1 MTETELLEQLAM
13 ERQAALQEQQD
24 AEWRAQRRFDAMARQ
39 EDAARRPAPVAAPP
53 APAPAPVKA
62 PPAKV
67 RARADQGHPSER
79 TVQRRFKEGVSKGE
93 DTNRP
98 GLLASA
104 EGGGSY
110 TVVKGDNLW
119 TIAKR
124 MGVKLEDLVADNNIR
139 NPNRIQPGQVLQLR
153 TGSAPV
159 AEAAPAATSGPNYVQ
174 QGIQARAGQGPRSF
188 PQLAGELYDSFGNN
202 PRNQETLESGGAF
215 AGAVLGGA
223 TGAAVIPRLGGL
235 LGGRTPAVDPRQIE
249 RMRDRM
255 TLSPSTVRYRR

>member
-1 MTETELLEQLAM
+1 
-13 ERQAALQEQQD
+13 
-24 AEWRAQRRFDAMARQ
+24 
-39 EDAARRPAPVAAPP
+39 
-53 APAPAPVKA
+53 
-62 PPAKV
+62 
-67 RARADQGHPSER
+67 
-79 TVQRRFKEGVSKGE
+79 VQRRFKEGVSKGE

-139 NPNRIQPGQVLQLR
+139 NPRMIQPGQVLQLR
-153 TGSAPV
+153 T
-159 AEAAPAATSGPNYVQ
+159 EAAPAAEAAPPPAAAPGPNYVR

-188 PQLAGELYDSFGNN
+188 PQLAGELYDGFGNN

-235 LGGRTPAVDPRQIE
+235 LGGRAPAMDPRQLE
-249 RMRDRM
+249 LMRDRM